1 MKTALAALA
10 LLLASALYMQPAHAQ
25 VQIQPGQDFLFRLDR
40 NRLDLR
46 NSENGASVKG
56 ITARDGK
63 RGGRNAGGRSIEHAN
78 AASGLSICGSGSG
91 ASTTSQI
98 REGEFGLGCS
108 L

>member
-40 NRLDLR
+40 NRAHLR
-46 NSENGASVKG
+46 NSANGASVKV

-63 RGGRNAGGRSIEHAN
+63 RGGRNAGGRSIERAN
-78 AASGLSICGSGSG
+78 AASGWSIRGCGIG
-91 ASTTSQI
+91 AFTTSHQG
-98 REGEFGLGCS
+98 R
-108 L
+108 